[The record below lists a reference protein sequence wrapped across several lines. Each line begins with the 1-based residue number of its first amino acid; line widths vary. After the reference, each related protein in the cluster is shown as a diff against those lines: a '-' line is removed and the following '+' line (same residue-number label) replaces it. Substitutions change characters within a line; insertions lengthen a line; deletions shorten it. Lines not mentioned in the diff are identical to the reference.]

1 MEKHSASAQLW
12 LEQATDDLEVAEIL
26 LAHDPPKSDAAAYH
40 FQQAAEK
47 YLKAFL
53 VYHGHRPPY
62 THNLE
67 ALLDLST
74 RYEETLQNLYDVVKP
89 LAPYAVD
96 IRYPGTDISA
106 TKEEAADALQ
116 QARSVRNAIGSR
128 LPPSREVVHVAR

>member
-1 MEKHSASAQLW
+1 MEQHSASAHLW

-40 FQQAAEK
+40 CQQATEK

-53 VYHGHRPPY
+53 VYQGHRPPH

-74 RYEETLQNLYDVVKP
+74 QYDETLQSLYGIVKP

-96 IRYPGTDISA
+96 IRYPGTDLSA
-106 TKEEAADALQ
+106 TEEEAAAALQ
-116 QARSVRNAIGSR
+116 RVRSVRNAISSL
-128 LPPSREVVHVAR
+128 LPLSGE